1 MLIYIG
7 TPMVNGGLCI
17 RSEKEK
23 IEPTLCHKVVMIGGM
38 VPKTVIFNMMTN
50 ILLVRE
56 V

>member
-23 IEPTLCHKVVMIGGM
+23 IEPTLCHKVVKIGSM
-38 VPKTVIFNMMTN
+38 VPKTVIFNIMSN